1 MTGLFFARVL
11 SGRGVSKLWRPAS
24 MRIAVPREIKNREYR
39 VALTPAGVRELASLG
54 HMISVEAGAGEG
66 AGFADALYVAAGARI
81 ETDVEALFAAAELV
95 VKVKEPQPQE
105 CRRLGRGQ
113 TLFTYLHL
121 AADRAQAENL
131 MASGCTAIAYETIT
145 AADASLPLLAPMS
158 EIAGRMSISVAA
170 HCLMKAQGGAGLLLG
185 GVPGVLPARVLVL
198 GGGVAGS
205 HAAHM
210 ALGAG
215 ADVTIV
221 DRSLPRL
228 RQLAAEFG
236 PALKTEYSTRDAVER
251 LVQAAN
257 VVVGSVLIRGE
268 AAPRL
273 VSRAM
278 VAGMH
283 SGSVLVDIAI
293 DQGGCFETSRPTSHD
308 APTYIESG
316 VVHYCVTNMPGAVPR
331 TSTAALTH
339 ATLPY
344 IKALADNG
352 VAAALSSDP
361 HFRRGL
367 NVADG
372 EIRSEPV
379 ARALGLPL
387 RP

>member
-1 MTGLFFARVL
+1 
-11 SGRGVSKLWRPAS
+11 

-39 VALTPAGVRELASLG
+39 VALTPAGVRELTAAG
-54 HMISVEAGAGEG
+54 HEVQVESGAGVG
-66 AGFADALYVAAGARI
+66 AGFDDAAYVAAGAHI
-81 ETDVEALFAAAELV
+81 DPDVESLFARAELI

-105 CRRLGRGQ
+105 CRRLKRGQ
-113 TLFTYLHL
+113 ALFTYLHL

-131 MASGCTAIAYETIT
+131 MASGATAIAYETIT
-145 AADASLPLLAPMS
+145 APDGTLPLLAPMS
-158 EIAGRMSISVAA
+158 EIAGRMSIAVASQ
-170 HCLMKAQGGAGLLLG
+170 CLMKAQGGAGLLLG
-185 GVPGVLPARVLVL
+185 GVPGVLPAKVLVL

-205 HAAHM
+205 HAAQM
-210 ALGAG
+210 AVGMG

-228 RQLAAEFG
+228 RQLSAEFG
-236 PALKTEYSTRDAVER
+236 HALKTEYSTRDAVER
-251 LVQAAN
+251 LVQCAD

-273 VSRAM
+273 VTRDM
-278 VAGMH
+278 VAGMRP
-283 SGSVLVDIAI
+283 GSVLVDIAI

-308 APTYIESG
+308 APTFIEAG

-344 IKALADNG
+344 IKALADKG
-352 VAAALSSDP
+352 IAAALSADP

-379 ARALGLPL
+379 ARALGMPL

>member
-1 MTGLFFARVL
+1 
-11 SGRGVSKLWRPAS
+11 

-39 VALTPAGVRELASLG
+39 VALTPAGVRELVTAG
-54 HMISVEAGAGEG
+54 HEVSVERGAGEG
-66 AGFADALYVAAGARI
+66 AGYTDASYATAGARL
-81 ETDVEALFAAAELV
+81 EPDVGQLFGTAELI
-95 VKVKEPQPQE
+95 VKVKEPQAEE
-105 CRRLGRGQ
+105 CRRLHGGQ

-121 AADRAQAENL
+121 AADKSQAEAL
-131 MASGCTAIAYETIT
+131 MASGVTAIAYETIT
-145 AADASLPLLAPMS
+145 AADGSLPLLAPMS
-158 EIAGRMSISVAA
+158 EIAGRMSVPVAA
-170 HCLMKAQGGAGLLLG
+170 HCLMKAQGGAGLLPG
-185 GVPGVLPARVLVL
+185 GVPGVAPTRFVVL

-205 HAAHM
+205 HAVRM
-210 ALGAG
+210 ALGLG
-215 ADVTIV
+215 AEVTVV

-228 RQLAAEFG
+228 RQLASEFG

-251 LVQAAN
+251 LVLAAD
-257 VVVGSVLIRGE
+257 VVIGSVLIRGE

-273 VSRAM
+273 VTREM

-283 SGSVLVDIAI
+283 AGAVLVDIAI

-308 APTYIESG
+308 VPTYIENG
-316 VVHYCVTNMPGAVPR
+316 VVHYCVTNMPGAVPG

-344 IKALADNG
+344 IRQLADKGVGAALA
-352 VAAALSSDP
+352 ADP

>member
-1 MTGLFFARVL
+1 
-11 SGRGVSKLWRPAS
+11 

-39 VALTPAGVRELASLG
+39 VSLTPSGVRELTAAG
-54 HMISVEAGAGEG
+54 HEVEVESGAGEG
-66 AGFADALYVAAGARI
+66 AGFDDACYLAAGARI
-81 ETDVEALFAAAELV
+81 NADVESLFARAELI

-105 CRRLGRGQ
+105 CRRLRQGQ
-113 TLFTYLHL
+113 ALFTYLHL
-121 AADRAQAENL
+121 AADPAQAQNL
-131 MASGCTAIAYETIT
+131 MASGATAIAYETIT
-145 AADASLPLLAPMS
+145 APDGTLPLLAPMS
-158 EIAGRMSISVAA
+158 EIAGRMSIAVASQ
-170 HCLMKAQGGAGLLLG
+170 CLMKAQGGAGLLLG
-185 GVPGVLPARVLVL
+185 GVPGVLPAKVVVL

-205 HAAHM
+205 HAAQM
-210 ALGAG
+210 ALGMG

-228 RQLAAEFG
+228 RQLAAESG
-236 PALKTEYSTRDAVER
+236 HALKTEYSTRDAVER
-251 LVQAAN
+251 LVQGAD

-273 VSRAM
+273 VTRAM
-278 VAGMH
+278 VEGMRP
-283 SGSVLVDIAI
+283 GSVLVDIAI

-308 APTYIESG
+308 APTFVESG

-344 IKALADNG
+344 IRALADKG
-352 VAAALSSDP
+352 IAAALSADP

-379 ARALGLPL
+379 ARALQLPL

>member
-1 MTGLFFARVL
+1 MLIG
-11 SGRGVSKLWRPAS
+11 
-24 MRIAVPREIKNREYR
+24 VPREVKNREYR
-39 VALTPAGVRELASLG
+39 VALTPSGVRELVSAG
-54 HMISVEAGAGEG
+54 HQVMVETGAGEG
-66 AGFADALYVAAGARI
+66 AGYTDARYITAGARI
-81 ETDVEALFAAAELV
+81 EADVAQLFAAAELI
-95 VKVKEPQPQE
+95 VKVKEPQPEE
-105 CRRLGRGQ
+105 CRRLRPAQ
-113 TLFTYLHL
+113 ALFTYLHL

-131 MASGCTAIAYETIT
+131 MASGVTAIAYETIT
-145 AADASLPLLAPMS
+145 APDGSLPLLAPMS
-158 EIAGRMSISVAA
+158 EIAGRMSMPVAA
-170 HCLMKAQGGAGLLLG
+170 HCLLKAQGGAGLLPG
-185 GVPGVLPARVLVL
+185 GVPGIAPARVVVL

-205 HAAHM
+205 HAARM
-210 ALGAG
+210 ALGLG
-215 ADVTIV
+215 ADVTVV

-228 RQLAAEFG
+228 RQLAAESG

-251 LVQAAN
+251 LVQSAD
-257 VVVGSVLIRGE
+257 VVIGSVLIRGE

-273 VSRAM
+273 VTREM
-278 VAGMH
+278 VAGMRP
-283 SGSVLVDIAI
+283 GAVLVDIAI

-308 APTYIESG
+308 APTYVESG

-344 IKALADNG
+344 IRALADQG
-352 VAAALSSDP
+352 VARALSSDP

-367 NVADG
+367 NIADG

>member
-1 MTGLFFARVL
+1 
-11 SGRGVSKLWRPAS
+11 

-39 VALTPAGVRELASLG
+39 VALTPAGVRELATLG
-54 HMISVEAGAGEG
+54 HAISVESGAGEG
-66 AGFADALYVAAGARI
+66 AGFADGLYLAAGARI
-81 ETDVEALFAAAELV
+81 ETDVEALFAAAELI

-105 CRRLGRGQ
+105 CRRLGPGQ

-145 AADASLPLLAPMS
+145 AADGTLPLLAPMS

-236 PALKTEYSTRDAVER
+236 TALKTEYSTRDAVER
-251 LVQAAN
+251 LVQAAD

-273 VSRAM
+273 VTRAM
-278 VAGMH
+278 VAGMQP
-283 SGSVLVDIAI
+283 GSVLVDIAI

-308 APTYIESG
+308 APTYTESG

-344 IKALADNG
+344 IKALADKG
-352 VAAALSSDP
+352 VGAALSSDP

>member
-1 MTGLFFARVL
+1 
-11 SGRGVSKLWRPAS
+11 
-24 MRIAVPREIKNREYR
+24 
-39 VALTPAGVRELASLG
+39 
-54 HMISVEAGAGEG
+54 
-66 AGFADALYVAAGARI
+66 
-81 ETDVEALFAAAELV
+81 
-95 VKVKEPQPQE
+95 
-105 CRRLGRGQ
+105 
-113 TLFTYLHL
+113 
-121 AADRAQAENL
+121 

-145 AADASLPLLAPMS
+145 AADGSLPLLAPMS

-170 HCLMKAQGGAGLLLG
+170 HHLMKAQGGAGLLLG
-185 GVPGVLPARVLVL
+185 GVPGVLPARVVVL
-198 GGGVAGS
+198 GGGVAGG
-205 HAAHM
+205 HAARM

-221 DRSLPRL
+221 DRSLSRL

-236 PALKTEYSTRDAVER
+236 PALKTEFSTQDAVER
-251 LVQAAN
+251 LVQAAD

-273 VSRAM
+273 VTRSM
-278 VAGMH
+278 VASMQP
-283 SGSVLVDIAI
+283 GSVLVDIAI

-308 APTYIESG
+308 APTFIECG
-316 VVHYCVTNMPGAVPR
+316 VVHYCVTNMPGALPR

-339 ATLPY
+339 ATLPF
-344 IKALADNG
+344 IRSLADSG
-352 VAAALSSDP
+352 IAAALTSDP

>member
-1 MTGLFFARVL
+1 
-11 SGRGVSKLWRPAS
+11 

-39 VALTPAGVRELASLG
+39 VALTPSGVRELTAAG
-54 HMISVEAGAGEG
+54 HEVEVETHAGEG
-66 AGFADALYVAAGARI
+66 AGFEDAVYVAAGARI
-81 ETDVEALFAAAELV
+81 NDDVESLFARAELI

-105 CRRLGRGQ
+105 CRRLKAGQ
-113 TLFTYLHL
+113 ALFTYLHL
-121 AADRAQAENL
+121 AADRAQAEHL
-131 MASGCTAIAYETIT
+131 MASGVTAIAYETIT
-145 AADASLPLLAPMS
+145 APDGSLPLLAPMS
-158 EIAGRMSISVAA
+158 EIAGRMSIAVASQ
-170 HCLMKAQGGAGLLLG
+170 CLMKAQGGAGLLLG
-185 GVPGVLPARVLVL
+185 GVPGVLPARVAVL

-205 HAAHM
+205 HAAQM
-210 ALGAG
+210 AVGMG

-236 PALKTEYSTRDAVER
+236 HALKTEYSTRDAVER
-251 LVQAAN
+251 LVQDAD

-273 VSRAM
+273 VTRAM
-278 VAGMH
+278 VAGMRP
-283 SGSVLVDIAI
+283 GSVLVDIAI

-308 APTYIESG
+308 APVFVESG

-344 IKALADNG
+344 IKALADKG
-352 VAAALSSDP
+352 IASALSADP

>member
-1 MTGLFFARVL
+1 LPRANGTQRLEI
-11 SGRGVSKLWRPAS
+11 SEAS
-24 MRIAVPREIKNREYR
+24 LRIAVPREIKNREYR
-39 VALTPAGVRELASLG
+39 VALTPAGVRELTAAG
-54 HMISVEAGAGEG
+54 HAVMVEAGAGEG
-66 AGFADALYVAAGARI
+66 AGFPDARYLTAGARI
-81 ETDVEALFAAAELV
+81 EPDVEALFAAAELI

-105 CRRLGRGQ
+105 CRRLKAGQ

-121 AADRAQAENL
+121 AADRAQADRL

-145 AADASLPLLAPMS
+145 AADGSLPLLAPMS

-170 HCLMKAQGGAGLLLG
+170 HHLMKAQGGAGLLLG

-205 HAAHM
+205 NAARM

-236 PALKTEYSTRDAVER
+236 PALKTEYSTRDAVES
-251 LVQAAN
+251 LVQAAD
-257 VVVGSVLIRGE
+257 VVVGSVLVRGE

-273 VSRAM
+273 VTRAM
-278 VAGMH
+278 VGTMQA
-283 SGSVLVDIAI
+283 GSVLVDIAI

-308 APTYIESG
+308 APTYVDSG

-344 IKALADNG
+344 IRSLADLG
-352 VAAALSSDP
+352 VAAALTSDP

>member
-1 MTGLFFARVL
+1 V
-11 SGRGVSKLWRPAS
+11 
-24 MRIAVPREIKNREYR
+24 RIAVPREIKNREYR
-39 VALTPAGVRELASLG
+39 VALAPAGVRELTSAG
-54 HMISVEAGAGEG
+54 HAVAVETNAGAG
-66 AGFADALYVAAGARI
+66 AGFPDASYVTAGARI
-81 ETDVEALFAAAELV
+81 ESDVEALFADAELI

-105 CRRLGRGQ
+105 CRRLKRGQ

-121 AADRAQAENL
+121 AADRTLADDL
-131 MASGCTAIAYETIT
+131 LASGCTAIAYETIT
-145 AADASLPLLAPMS
+145 AVDGSLPLLAPMS
-158 EIAGRMSISVAA
+158 EIAGRMSVSLDA
-170 HCLMKAQGGAGLLLG
+170 HNLMKAQGGAGLLLG
-185 GVPGVLPARVLVL
+185 GVPGVLPARVVVL

-205 HAAHM
+205 HAAQM

-236 PALKTEYSTRDAVER
+236 LAMKTEYSTQDAVER
-251 LVQAAN
+251 LVGKAD
-257 VVVGSVLIRGE
+257 VVVGSVLVRGE
-268 AAPRL
+268 TAPRL
-273 VSRAM
+273 VTRSM
-278 VAGMH
+278 VAAMQP
-283 SGSVLVDIAI
+283 GSVLVDIAI

-308 APTYIESG
+308 APTYIDSG

-344 IKALADNG
+344 IKRLADAG
-352 VAAALSSDP
+352 VAAALTSDP

>member
-1 MTGLFFARVL
+1 
-11 SGRGVSKLWRPAS
+11 
-24 MRIAVPREIKNREYR
+24 MRITVPREIKNREYR
-39 VALTPAGVRELASLG
+39 VALTPAGVRELVTAG
-54 HMISVEAGAGEG
+54 HAVTVQAGAGEG
-66 AGFADALYVAAGARI
+66 AGFPDARYGAAGARI
-81 ETDVEALFAAAELV
+81 EQDVAALFADAELI
-95 VKVKEPQPQE
+95 VKVKEPQPEE
-105 CRRLGRGQ
+105 CRRLSPGQ

-121 AADRAQAENL
+121 AADRAQAEAL
-131 MASGCTAIAYETIT
+131 MACGCTAIAYETIT
-145 AADASLPLLAPMS
+145 AADGSLPLLAPMS

-170 HCLMKAQGGAGLLLG
+170 WCLMKAQAGAGLLLG
-185 GVPGVLPARVLVL
+185 GVPGVAPGRVVVL

-205 HAAHM
+205 HAARM

-215 ADVTIV
+215 ADVTVV

-228 RQLAAEFG
+228 RPLAAELG

-251 LVQAAN
+251 LVQGAD
-257 VVVGSVLIRGE
+257 VVIGSVLIRGE

-273 VSRAM
+273 VTRDM
-278 VAGMH
+278 VAGMQP
-283 SGSVLVDIAI
+283 GAVLVDIAI

-308 APTYIESG
+308 APTFVDHG
-316 VVHYCVTNMPGAVPR
+316 VVHYCVTTMPGAVPR

-344 IKALADNG
+344 IRALADQG
-352 VAAALSSDP
+352 VARALSGDP

-372 EIRSEPV
+372 EIRSDPV
-379 ARALGLPL
+379 AKALGLPL

>member
-1 MTGLFFARVL
+1 
-11 SGRGVSKLWRPAS
+11 

-39 VALTPAGVRELASLG
+39 VALTPAGVRELVTAG
-54 HMISVEAGAGEG
+54 HAVVVQTGAGEG
-66 AGFADALYVAAGARI
+66 AGYTDAKYVAAGARM
-81 ETDVEALFAAAELV
+81 EGDVGAVFDGAELI
-95 VKVKEPQPQE
+95 VKVKEPQPEE
-105 CRRLGRGQ
+105 CRRLRPGQ

-121 AADRAQAENL
+121 AADRVQAENL

-145 AADASLPLLAPMS
+145 APDGSLPLLAPMS
-158 EIAGRMSISVAA
+158 EIAGRMSVSVAEW
-170 HCLMKAQGGAGLLLG
+170 CLMKAQGGAGLLLG
-185 GVPGVLPARVLVL
+185 GVPGVAPARALVL

-205 HAAHM
+205 HAAQM

-215 ADVTIV
+215 AQVTVV

-228 RQLAAEFG
+228 RQLSAEFG
-236 PALKTEYSTRDAVER
+236 PQLKTEYSTREAVER
-251 LVQAAN
+251 LVHEAD
-257 VVVGSVLIRGE
+257 VVIGSVLIRGE

-273 VSRAM
+273 VTREM
-278 VAGMH
+278 VAGMRP
-283 SGSVLVDIAI
+283 GSVLVDIAI

-308 APTYIESG
+308 APIFLESG

-344 IKALADNG
+344 IRALADAG
-352 VAAALSSDP
+352 VGRALSADP

-379 ARALGLPL
+379 AKALGLPL

>member
-1 MTGLFFARVL
+1 
-11 SGRGVSKLWRPAS
+11 
-24 MRIAVPREIKNREYR
+24 MRIAVPREVKNREYR
-39 VALTPAGVRELASLG
+39 IALTPSGVRELVSAG
-54 HMISVEAGAGEG
+54 HAVAVEAGAGEG
-66 AGFADALYVAAGARI
+66 AGYSDARYVAAGARI
-81 ETDVEALFAAAELV
+81 EPDVEALFSDAELI
-95 VKVKEPQPQE
+95 VKVKEPQPAE
-105 CRRLGRGQ
+105 CRRLKPGQ

-121 AADRAQAENL
+121 AADRTQAENL

-145 AADASLPLLAPMS
+145 ASDGSLPLLAPMS
-158 EIAGRMSISVAA
+158 EIAGRMSISVGAF
-170 HCLMKAQGGAGLLLG
+170 CLMKAQGGAGLLMG
-185 GVPGVLPARVLVL
+185 GVPGVAPVRVVIL

-205 HAAHM
+205 HAARM

-215 ADVTIV
+215 ADVTVV

-228 RQLAAEFG
+228 RQLAGEFG
-236 PALKTEYSTRDAVER
+236 TALKTEYSTRDSVER
-251 LVQAAN
+251 LVQSSD
-257 VVVGSVLIRGE
+257 VVIGSVLVRGE

-273 VSRAM
+273 VTREM

-283 SGSVLVDIAI
+283 PGAVLVDIAI

-308 APTYIESG
+308 APTYVECG

-344 IKALADNG
+344 IRALADQG
-352 VAAALSSDP
+352 VGRALSADP

>member
-1 MTGLFFARVL
+1 
-11 SGRGVSKLWRPAS
+11 
-24 MRIAVPREIKNREYR
+24 MRIAVPKEIKNREYR
-39 VALTPAGVRELASLG
+39 VALTPAGIRELVAAG
-54 HMISVEAGAGEG
+54 HRVEVEVNAGAG
-66 AGFADALYVAAGARI
+66 AGFSDEAYIAAGARI
-81 ETDVEALFAAAELV
+81 NADVEALFANAELI
-95 VKVKEPQPQE
+95 VKVKEPQQRE
-105 CRRLGRGQ
+105 CQRLRPGQ

-121 AADRAQAENL
+121 AADKAQAEHL

-145 AADASLPLLAPMS
+145 AADGSLPLLAPMS
-158 EIAGRMSISVAA
+158 EIAGRMSITVAA
-170 HCLMKAQGGAGLLLG
+170 FCLMKAQGGAGLLLG
-185 GVPGVLPARVLVL
+185 GVPGVLPARVVVL

-205 HAAHM
+205 HAAQM

-215 ADVTIV
+215 AEVTVV

-236 PALKTEYSTRDAVER
+236 SALKTVYSTRDAVES
-251 LVQAAN
+251 LVRDAD

-273 VSRAM
+273 VSKDM
-278 VAGMH
+278 VAQMQPGA
-283 SGSVLVDIAI
+283 VLVDIAI

-308 APTYIESG
+308 APTFIESG

-344 IKALADNG
+344 IKALADKG
-352 VAAALSSDP
+352 IAAALSGDP
-361 HFRRGL
+361 NFRRGL

>member
-1 MTGLFFARVL
+1 
-11 SGRGVSKLWRPAS
+11 

-39 VALTPAGVRELASLG
+39 VALTPSGVRELTSAG
-54 HMISVEAGAGEG
+54 HEVEVQSTAGEG
-66 AGFADALYVAAGARI
+66 AGFDDAAYVAAGARI
-81 ETDVEALFAAAELV
+81 GADVEALFARAQLI

-105 CRRLGRGQ
+105 CRRLKAGQ
-113 TLFTYLHL
+113 ALFTYLHL

-131 MASGCTAIAYETIT
+131 MASGVTAIAYETIT
-145 AADASLPLLAPMS
+145 APDGSLPLLAPMS
-158 EIAGRMSISVAA
+158 EIAGRMSVAVA
-170 HCLMKAQGGAGLLLG
+170 SQCLMKAQGGAGLLLG
-185 GVPGVLPARVLVL
+185 GVPGVLPARVAVL

-205 HAAHM
+205 HAAQM
-210 ALGAG
+210 AVGMG

-228 RQLAAEFG
+228 RQLAVEFG
-236 PALKTEYSTRDAVER
+236 HVLKTEYSTRDAVER
-251 LVQAAN
+251 LVRDAD
-257 VVVGSVLIRGE
+257 VVIGSVLIRGE

-273 VSRAM
+273 VTRAM
-278 VAGMH
+278 VAGMRP
-283 SGSVLVDIAI
+283 GSVLVDIAI

-308 APTYIESG
+308 APTYVDEG

-344 IKALADNG
+344 IKALADKG
-352 VAAALSSDP
+352 IAGALSADP

>member
-1 MTGLFFARVL
+1 
-11 SGRGVSKLWRPAS
+11 
-24 MRIAVPREIKNREYR
+24 MRIAVPKEIKNREYR
-39 VALTPAGVRELASLG
+39 VALTPAGVRELAAAG
-54 HMISVEAGAGEG
+54 HEVAVQAGAGEG
-66 AGFADALYVAAGARI
+66 AGYDDASYKAAGALI
-81 ETDVEALFAAAELV
+81 EPDVGALFARAELI
-95 VKVKEPQPQE
+95 VKVKEPQPEE
-105 CRRLGRGQ
+105 CRRLRPGQ
-113 TLFTYLHL
+113 ALFTYLHL
-121 AADRAQAENL
+121 AADRAQAELL
-131 MASGCTAIAYETIT
+131 MASGVTAIAYETIT
-145 AADASLPLLAPMS
+145 APDGSLPLLAPMS
-158 EIAGRMSISVAA
+158 EIAGRMSIAVASQ
-170 HCLMKAQGGAGLLLG
+170 CLMKAQGGAGLLLG
-185 GVPGVLPARVLVL
+185 GVPGVLPARVAVL

-205 HAAHM
+205 HAAQM
-210 ALGAG
+210 ALGMG
-215 ADVTIV
+215 ADVTVV

-228 RQLAAEFG
+228 RQLSAESG
-236 PALKTEYSTRDAVER
+236 LALKTEYSTRDAVER
-251 LVQAAN
+251 LVREAD

-273 VSRAM
+273 VTRAM
-278 VAGMH
+278 VAGMRP
-283 SGSVLVDIAI
+283 GSVLVDIAI

-308 APTYIESG
+308 APIYIDEG

-344 IKALADNG
+344 IRALADKG
-352 VAAALSSDP
+352 IAGALSADP

>member
-1 MTGLFFARVL
+1 
-11 SGRGVSKLWRPAS
+11 

-39 VALTPAGVRELASLG
+39 VALTPSGVRELTAAG
-54 HMISVEAGAGEG
+54 HEVEVESGAGLG
-66 AGFADALYVAAGARI
+66 AGYDDAAYVAAGARI
-81 ETDVEALFAAAELV
+81 NADVQALFDRAELI

-105 CRRLGRGQ
+105 CSRLQQGQ
-113 TLFTYLHL
+113 ALFTYLHL
-121 AADRAQAENL
+121 AADRAQAANL
-131 MASGCTAIAYETIT
+131 MASGATAIAYETIT
-145 AADASLPLLAPMS
+145 APDGSLPLLAPMS
-158 EIAGRMSISVAA
+158 EIAGRMSIAVASQ
-170 HCLMKAQGGAGLLLG
+170 CLMKAQGGAGLLLG
-185 GVPGVLPARVLVL
+185 GVPGVLPARVVVL

-205 HAAHM
+205 HAAQM
-210 ALGAG
+210 AVGMG

-236 PALKTEYSTRDAVER
+236 PVLKTEYSTRDAVER
-251 LVQAAN
+251 LVQGAD

-273 VSRAM
+273 VTRAM
-278 VAGMH
+278 VAGMRP
-283 SGSVLVDIAI
+283 GSVLVDIAI

-308 APTYIESG
+308 APTFIEAG

-344 IKALADNG
+344 IKALADKG
-352 VAAALSSDP
+352 IAAALSADP

>member
-1 MTGLFFARVL
+1 
-11 SGRGVSKLWRPAS
+11 

-39 VALTPAGVRELASLG
+39 VALTPSGVRELAAAG
-54 HMISVEAGAGEG
+54 HSVTVEAGAGEG
-66 AGFADALYVAAGARI
+66 AGYPDARYVGAGARI
-81 ETDVEALFAAAELV
+81 EHDVEALFGNAELV
-95 VKVKEPQPQE
+95 VKVKEPQPVE
-105 CRRLGRGQ
+105 CRRLQPGQ

-145 AADASLPLLAPMS
+145 AADGSLPLLAPMS
-158 EIAGRMSISVAA
+158 EIAGRMSIPVAA
-170 HCLMKAQGGAGLLLG
+170 NCLMKAQGGAGLLLG
-185 GVPGVLPARVLVL
+185 GVPGVAPARVVVL

-205 HAAHM
+205 HAARM

-215 ADVTIV
+215 ADVTVV

-228 RQLAAEFG
+228 RQLASEFG
-236 PALKTEYSTRDAVER
+236 SALKTEYSTRDTVER
-251 LVQAAN
+251 LVQGAD

-273 VSRAM
+273 VTRQM
-278 VAGMH
+278 VEGMH
-283 SGSVLVDIAI
+283 AGAVLVDIAI

-308 APTYIESG
+308 VPTFIEAG

-344 IKALADNG
+344 IRALADKG
-352 VAAALSSDP
+352 VASALSSDP

-379 ARALGLPL
+379 AHALGLPL

>member
-1 MTGLFFARVL
+1 
-11 SGRGVSKLWRPAS
+11 

-39 VALTPAGVRELASLG
+39 VALTPAGVRELVTAG
-54 HMISVEAGAGEG
+54 HAVVVQSGAGEG
-66 AGFADALYVAAGARI
+66 AGYTDAQYVAAGARM
-81 ETDVEALFAAAELV
+81 EADVGAVFDGAELI
-95 VKVKEPQPQE
+95 VKVKEPQPEE
-105 CRRLGRGQ
+105 CRRLRPGQ
-113 TLFTYLHL
+113 ALFTYLHL

-145 AADASLPLLAPMS
+145 APDGSLPLLAPMS
-158 EIAGRMSISVAA
+158 EIAGRMSVSVAEW
-170 HCLMKAQGGAGLLLG
+170 CLMKAQGGAGLLLG
-185 GVPGVLPARVLVL
+185 GVPGVAPARALIL

-205 HAAHM
+205 HAAQM

-215 ADVTIV
+215 AQVTVV

-228 RQLAAEFG
+228 RQLSAEFG
-236 PALKTEYSTRDAVER
+236 PQLKTEYSTREAVER
-251 LVQAAN
+251 LVHEAD

-273 VSRAM
+273 VTREM
-278 VAGMH
+278 VAGMRP
-283 SGSVLVDIAI
+283 GSVLVDIAI

-308 APTYIESG
+308 APTFIESG

-344 IKALADNG
+344 IRALADAG
-352 VAAALSSDP
+352 VGRALSADP

-379 ARALGLPL
+379 AKALGLPL